1 MIEVLNLQL
10 RYNVNRAK
18 FRRLLGALVKQ
29 YELEDPEICL
39 SLVTTKT
46 IKKLNRKFLNKDAAT
61 DVLSFPVGKKG
72 PDGKFYLGD
81 IIISVPQAFKQ
92 CLAQAHGLESE
103 LEHLTIHGFLHLLG
117 YDHGRGIED
126 EERKVRRLIKKE

>member
-10 RYNVNRAK
+10 RYSVNRAK
-18 FRRLLGALVKQ
+18 FRRLLGTLVKR
-29 YELEDPEICL
+29 YELENPEISL
-39 SLVTTKT
+39 SFVTTKT
-46 IKKLNRKFLNKDAAT
+46 IKKLNRKFLKKDAAT

-92 CLAQAHGLESE
+92 CLAQAYGLESE

-117 YDHGRGIED
+117 YNHGRGIE
-126 EERKVRRLIKKE
+126 EEEKKVRRLIEKE